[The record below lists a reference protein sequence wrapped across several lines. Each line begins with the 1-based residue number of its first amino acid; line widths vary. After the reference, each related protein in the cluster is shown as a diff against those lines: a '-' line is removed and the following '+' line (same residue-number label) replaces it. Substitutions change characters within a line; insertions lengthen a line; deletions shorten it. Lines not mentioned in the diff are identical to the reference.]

1 MVKDKDPLDKIPK
14 LDDDEPQNEVSK
26 LEGKIKTIEMNQKRI
41 IKTINTKSTVMIG
54 TVIIIMIIILLIITN
69 NIPTHVNNIT
79 ESEFQTTLSSGYVI
93 ENLKGEK
100 INTFVSWKIEP
111 EDSFHIHVIYSPEV
125 TDKRL
130 DMINDVIYST
140 DEINLDGEKY
150 YKGWFGALQEVS
162 YKTKFP
168 IPIHYHSIITDIG
181 TGHITIRLT
190 TQNNGDGY
198 SGYTKSQVDEVNHQI
213 LKSQITI
220 FSVDR
225 LSTEEFKSILRHELG
240 HAFGLA
246 HSQNPDDL
254 MYPEIKTN
262 YPYISPC
269 NVQGIIRLYDGEQK
283 SEIICQ

>member
-198 SGYTKSQVDEVNHQI
+198 SGYTKSQVDEINHQI

>member
-1 MVKDKDPLDKIPK
+1 LVKDKDPLDKIPK

-198 SGYTKSQVDEVNHQI
+198 SGYTKSQVDEINHQI